1 MHTIIDGMDREA
13 VRILNREIVT
23 CTRCRL
29 AQTRNNAVPG
39 EGPADPRLLFI
50 GEAPGKN
57 EDLTGRPFVGRA
69 GAVLE
74 DLLASIGLERSGV
87 FITSIIKC
95 RPPENRIPRKDEI
108 YACAEYLDR
117 QIGILL
123 PEIIIPMG
131 RLASEQVFSRFRIPH
146 GPISSIHGKIFFTGT
161 SGDQPL
167 VIIPV
172 YHPAAVTHNPLLKDV
187 IFDDFRVIGTLIRK
201 SDRSGSKKSGT
212 G

>member
-1 MHTIIDGMDREA
+1 MGQET
-13 VRILNREIVT
+13 VRILSREIVT

-39 EGPADPRLLFI
+39 EGPVNPKLLFI
-50 GEAPGKN
+50 GEAPGKH

-74 DLLASIGLERSGV
+74 DLLASIGLERGGV

-95 RPPENRIPRKDEI
+95 RPPENRIPKRDEI
-108 YACAEYLDR
+108 SACAGFLDR
-117 QIGILL
+117 QIEILL

-146 GPISSIHGKIFFTGT
+146 KPIGSIHGKIFFTRT
-161 SGDQPL
+161 SHDQQI

-172 YHPAAVTHNPLLKDV
+172 YHPAAVTHNPLLKDI
-187 IFDDFRVIGTLIRK
+187 IFDDFRIIGTIIRK
-201 SDRSGSKKSGT
+201 SEQPGRKNQEPVE
-212 G
+212 